1 MAEALDL
8 IHAPWSWENPQT
20 SLMWL
25 LPPLQRLLAKGG
37 FSEVTFHWCEWGH
50 KWRKATTVKG
60 RPPWLPQLLRRCDG
74 QHDHVVLA
82 GNVRHQ
88 GCAVSHTAAEYS
100 PQWCR
105 AYAQLQ
111 HSDVQR
117 LG

>member
-1 MAEALDL
+1 MW
-8 IHAPWSWENPQT
+8 HAPKLIS
-20 SLMWL
+20 
-25 LPPLQRLLAKGG
+25 LLARQPG
-37 FSEVTFHWCEWGH
+37 SEVTFDWCMWGH
-50 KWRKATTVKG
+50 RWKKPTTVKG
-60 RPPWLPQLLRRCDG
+60 RPHWLPQLLCRCDG

-88 GCAVSHTAAEYS
+88 GRTVNRTSLVARYS

-111 HSDVQR
+111 HSEAQR